1 MLKNIKSIHAVPTAA
16 VWRFPEIIGTLFWV
30 SVGTMTFWFVASRV
44 LQLENHVLKTM
55 PSQLDRMVD
64 FNELVRKCTENQY
77 KQSGT
82 VNSLACKTWAN
93 TQIRIY
99 GNL

>member
-1 MLKNIKSIHAVPTAA
+1 
-16 VWRFPEIIGTLFWV
+16 
-30 SVGTMTFWFVASRV
+30 MTFWFVASRV

-55 PSQLDRMVD
+55 PSQLDRMAD

-77 KQSGT
+77 KQSGV